1 MGLFTGILLLP
12 LAPVRGVVKLAEVI
26 QRRVGQELNNPA
38 RTRAQLEELDE
49 KRARG
54 EISHKEEREAQK
66 AILET
71 KNAPK
76 PVDDELDPA
85 ENQAGEQSSGGQ
97 HRPTAGRS
105 TRKSSTSVRRPRRL
119 QTPRSGHA

>member
-26 QRRVGQELNNPA
+26 QRRVDQELNNPA
-38 RTRAQLEELDE
+38 RTRTQLEELDE

-71 KNAPK
+71 KIAPK

-97 HRPTAGRS
+97 RRPTVGRS
-105 TRKSSTSVRRPRRL
+105 TRKSPTSVRRPRRL
-119 QTPRSGHA
+119 QTLRSGHA